1 MQDIELLKLFVY
13 IDPPSNLVYSIN
25 SKLCPHPA
33 FAPSTYNFRSSCHRF
48 FASFNG
54 LNAWQQGY
62 IPMAIA
68 MCIDVQKY
76 AYTFL
81 SHHAKLKKYQPTIF
95 LCDIFQMP
103 GQLQPVHP
111 FMAPFF
117 QQLGPPGFF
126 SQPYLVLSNKKR
138 ALISQPTL

>member
-1 MQDIELLKLFVY
+1 MQDIEMFKLFVY
-13 IDPPSNLVYSIN
+13 IDPPSNLVNSIN
-25 SKLCPHPA
+25 SKLYPHPA
-33 FAPSTYNFRSSCHRF
+33 FAPSTYNFRSICHRF

-54 LNAWQQGY
+54 QNAWQQVFKLT
-62 IPMAIA
+62 AIV

-126 SQPYLVLSNKKR
+126 PNP
-138 ALISQPTL
+138 ISFYPTRKGR